1 MSLVII
7 SGLFRG
13 RKIKTLPSFSTRPSS
28 SKCRAAVFNICQT
41 KIENSCFLDLYA
53 GSGAMG
59 IEALS
64 RGASFS
70 IFLENHKKAVR
81 CIEEN
86 IALLNIEDKTRIICS
101 DVFSGL
107 KRIKRRAD
115 IVYIDPPYEYYGS
128 EGFIE
133 KMLKELLLLSLL
145 NDNCLIFF
153 ETPSSFEFSLGQ
165 CNFSQIILSSVRRY
179 GFSSLIELS
188 YQS

>member
-13 RKIKTLPSFSTRPSS
+13 RKIKTVPSLSTRPSS
-28 SKCRAAVFNICQT
+28 SKCRAAVFNICQL

-70 IFLENHKKAVR
+70 IFLENNKKAVR

-86 IALLNIEDKTRIICS
+86 IALLNVENKTQIICL
-101 DVFSGL
+101 DVLLGL
-107 KRIKRRAD
+107 KKIKRRAD
-115 IVYIDPPYEYYGS
+115 IVYIDPPYEYY
-128 EGFIE
+128 EREDFIE
-133 KMLKELLLLSLL
+133 NMLKELLSLSLL

-153 ETPSSFEFSLGQ
+153 ETPSSFEFSLDQCKMGQ
-165 CNFSQIILSSVRRY
+165 IALSSVRRY
-179 GFSSLIELS
+179 GSSSLIELT
-188 YQS
+188 YQI